1 MNGLR
6 SLASRAEEKASF
18 ASPRK
23 LGASLFACLAVCELL
38 VFASFS
44 APLGVLLFVCTAGL
58 ALVLRQVA
66 REAAVRATENAGN
79 QRREAEEGFLL
90 DADTGLPNRRHLID
104 QLSREIARAQRY
116 SHDMTI
122 TMIEIARM
130 REFET
135 AWGGDTT
142 RTAVR
147 HVAETLR
154 RVTRTSDFLARI
166 DDAHF
171 AVILMQCNELHARNF
186 GERIALAVSNRPL
199 RSNTAVKVPLYVNVD
214 VSSLQYEQ
222 GRFRGPLDFLSAAGG
237 DFVPA
242 TEGPRSAGTGTR
254 RSAADPQ
261 SLRRQLVKDYYPE
274 GKMNDF
280 ADAYRAE
287 RRSTR
292 RAI

>member
-6 SLASRAEEKASF
+6 SLLSRAEEKASF

-23 LGASLFACLAVCELL
+23 LGVALFALLAVSELL
-38 VFASFS
+38 VFTQFAALIGALMLVS
-44 APLGVLLFVCTAGL
+44 TAGL
-58 ALVLRQVA
+58 AVVVRQVG
-66 REAAVRATENAGN
+66 REAAKRATEHAWQ

-90 DADTGLPNRRHLID
+90 DAETGLPNRRHLID

-116 SHDMTI
+116 SHEMTI

-130 REFET
+130 QEFQN
-135 AWGGDTT
+135 AWGAETT
-142 RTAVR
+142 RTAVH

-171 AVILMQCNELHARNF
+171 AVVLMQCDQPQAQSF
-186 GERIALAVSNRPL
+186 GERISLAVSNRPL

-214 VSSLQYEQ
+214 VSSLQYEAA
-222 GRFRGPLDFLSAAGG
+222 RYRGPLDFLSAAGG
-237 DFVPA
+237 DVVAVP
-242 TEGPRSAGTGTR
+242 EGRRALSGAAARS
-254 RSAADPQ
+254 SADAQ

-274 GKMNDF
+274 GKLNDF
-280 ADAYRAE
+280 ADAYRE
-287 RRSTR
+287 QRRSTR
-292 RAI
+292 KAV